1 MAVYTDSPRYA
12 ATVLPDEAARHLVPV
27 NAPDSEIR
35 TLLDCIFTGSLDLHR
50 APWGDLP
57 YHVLVSEFSS
67 RSQYDQLIELVR
79 TRSGLPDRVA
89 CIAGSGRDF
98 HGYKGRSWA
107 AMPGNIHLSV
117 HLAPNRPVE
126 GFQVAFTALAALSV
140 VEALVQV
147 EGLSA
152 QPRIKWVNDILI
164 GNAKVAGILAYTQ
177 SRDITV
183 TSAILGFGL
192 NVETTPEVEPTPFV
206 PEVASLRDFLP
217 AGGQDLQGVVFHS
230 LLTSLDRNYHT
241 LLTQGPAPLL
251 ERYRDHSMVIGEE
264 VTVCTEASDRSL
276 RLVGQGRVVGLG
288 GGLELILD
296 NRSAPI
302 TGGRLIMG
310 NVEMEQEGWASVGSE
325 TAQTNPVSETAF
337 TPETWIRG

>member
-1 MAVYTDSPRYA
+1 LAVYTDSPRYA
-12 ATVLPDEAARHLVPV
+12 ATVLPDEVARHLAPV
-27 NAPDSEIR
+27 NAPDSKVR
-35 TLLDCIFTGSLDLHR
+35 PLLDRIFTGSRDLHR

-79 TRSGLPDRVA
+79 NRSGLPDRVA

-140 VEALVQV
+140 VEALDQV
-147 EGLSA
+147 EGLSV
-152 QPRIKWVNDILI
+152 QPRIKWVNDILL

-177 SRDITV
+177 SRDTTV

-206 PEVASLRDFLP
+206 PEVASLRDFLSSDGP
-217 AGGQDLQGVVFHS
+217 DLQGAVFHS
-230 LLTSLDRNYHT
+230 LLRSLDRNYHT
-241 LLTQGPAPLL
+241 LLAEGAAPLL

-264 VTVCTEASDRSL
+264 VTVCTEASDHSL

-288 GGLELILD
+288 GNLELILD
-296 NRSAPI
+296 KRSAPI

-310 NVEMEQEGWASVGSE
+310 NVEMEQERWASEGGE
-325 TAQTNPVSETAF
+325 TAHNHPV
-337 TPETWIRG
+337 PEGFCHA